1 MQRLRV
7 LSTMGQVDI
16 LTGIAVLGAL
26 LQKRITANI
35 TGGIQAVQGIREAV
49 EQKIVAGAG
58 RSALQMGLPK
68 GAAGRP
74 APAQAMMEAMFKN
87 WFPNAVANTFVGSAI
102 LAVSG
107 GLCAFPLSAT
117 RTSHASPWK
126 PKRRPEAPQAR
137 PSPKL
142 ATPDQ
147 VPPRPAK
154 EIPTAAANDT
164 APEVVTYGCPG
175 GTACPGRRRACSP
188 D

>member
-7 LSTMGQVDI
+7 LSTMGQVDS
-16 LTGIAVLGAL
+16 LMGIAALGAL

-49 EQKIVAGAG
+49 EQKIV
-58 RSALQMGLPK
+58 
-68 GAAGRP
+68 AGRP

-117 RTSHASPWK
+117 RTRHASPWK

-164 APEVVTYGCPG
+164 APEVVTYGCRG
-175 GTACPGRRRACSP
+175 GTACSGRRRARSP